1 MERGNPMDSERN
13 AKIAKILDHYG
24 SKHQMQKCCEE
35 LAELQ
40 CEILKY
46 LNKKGSLNKIF
57 DEMIDVIV
65 TVEQLKK
72 MLPVSEEQI
81 NKHIDFKLD
90 RTIERME
97 KE

>member
-1 MERGNPMDSERN
+1 MNFEQSEK
-13 AKIAKILDHYG
+13 AAEILKRYG
-24 SKHQMQKCCEE
+24 TKHQMQKCCEE

-46 LNKKGSLNKIF
+46 LNRKGSLNKIF
-57 DEMIDVIV
+57 DEMIDVMIMM
-65 TVEQLKK
+65 EQLKL
-72 MLPVSEEQI
+72 MLPVSTKQI
-81 NKHIDFKLD
+81 DKHIDFKLN